1 MTRYTVEDC
10 GCVRYQDDNDPLP
23 RTIVWC
29 GTATRD
35 IGGLRDSLDRA
46 EVIAE
51 REAPVQHVAPAWE
64 VEPGRTLT
72 YGGVPVFTVTG
83 HTDHRGYRYI
93 PAALDD
99 LTREI
104 AAALNARGIDGKDAI
119 RD

>member
-1 MTRYTVEDC
+1 MTFATCRDC
-10 GCVRYQDDNDPLP
+10 GHLSHP
-23 RTIVWC
+23 RSRCAGYANC
-29 GTATRD
+29 GCTKA
-35 IGGLRDSLDRA
+35 A
-46 EVIAE
+46 PE
-51 REAPVQHVAPAWE
+51 RWE

-83 HTDHRGYRYI
+83 HSDHRGYRYI

-104 AAALNARGIDGKDAI
+104 AAALNARGVDGKDAI